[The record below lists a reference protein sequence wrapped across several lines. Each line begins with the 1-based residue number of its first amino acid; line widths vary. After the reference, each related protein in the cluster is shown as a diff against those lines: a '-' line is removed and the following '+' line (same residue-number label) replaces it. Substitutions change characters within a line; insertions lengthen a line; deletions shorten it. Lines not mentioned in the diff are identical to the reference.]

1 MQDTQFKLFA
11 DMTKAMELGEPRAR
25 YIKAILGRISV
36 HVIDVITS
44 KPSVQMIIGD
54 PNETPVPDSCIV
66 TLWTPV
72 EVAFFQRMNSV
83 HLAQGNLVPYIV
95 DSDVEITESPNSPT
109 DEMIKEALGKRF
121 FAIKNMVD
129 KFTTIAPAMRA
140 LTIAREMNVTVGKVS
155 YIEKRISQLQD
166 E

>member
-1 MQDTQFKLFA
+1 MQDAQFKLFA
-11 DMTKAMELGEPRAR
+11 DITKAMELGEPQAR

-36 HVIDVITS
+36 HVIDTITS
-44 KPSVQMIIGD
+44 KPSIQMMIGD
-54 PNETPVPDSCIV
+54 PSETPVPDSCII
-66 TLWTPV
+66 TLWTPI
-72 EVAFFQRMNSV
+72 EVAFFQRMNPV

-95 DSDVEITESPNSPT
+95 DSDAEITESPNSPT
-109 DEMIKEALGKRF
+109 DEMIREAVSKRF

-140 LTIAREMNVTVGKVS
+140 LAIAREMNATIGKVS